1 MDAEAYRWQTFAT
14 VARLM
19 DGAKP
24 GAEASLTKLFWSELD
39 VALHETALALLG
51 PDAELEGP
59 WNKGFPVRAGRPD
72 LRRHQRD
79 PAQRRRR
86 ARPRPAPMRFA
97 FDAEQLEFRDAARNL
112 LEKECPPSAVR
123 AAWES
128 DTGRVPGLWDRLV
141 EMGLFELDELD
152 GVLVLEET
160 GRACAPEPVVE
171 AWALGDA
178 GATLALDHTP
188 YALYADS
195 VDRVLAQR
203 GDRLVDASVGE
214 RRPAADGSR
223 RLFDVRADG
232 EPVDLELAV
241 VQDRAALAAAAQ
253 LVGLAQQLIDTSVG
267 YVAQRE
273 QFGKPVGS
281 FQAVKHHLADA
292 ALRVE
297 FARPCVHRAAWSL
310 ANGAD
315 GRSVHVSLAKA
326 QASEAATVAA
336 RKALQVHGAIG
347 YTVEYDL
354 HMWMKRAWA
363 LAAAWGDVAW
373 HRRRVK
379 DAILKGGS
387 NA

>member
-1 MDAEAYRWQTFAT
+1 
-14 VARLM
+14 
-19 DGAKP
+19 
-24 GAEASLTKLFWSELD
+24 
-39 VALHETALALLG
+39 
-51 PDAELEGP
+51 
-59 WNKGFPVRAGRPD
+59 
-72 LRRHQRD
+72 
-79 PAQRRRR
+79 
-86 ARPRPAPMRFA
+86 MRFA

-152 GVLVLEET
+152 SVLVLEET

-171 AWALGDA
+171 AWAVRDA
-178 GATLALDHTP
+178 GATLALEHTP

-195 VDRVLAQR
+195 VERVVGQR
-203 GDRLVDASVGE
+203 GGALVAATVGE
-214 RRPAADGSR
+214 RRPSMDGTR
-223 RLFDVRADG
+223 RLFDVQPDG
-232 EPVDLELAV
+232 DPVELDVVA

-253 LVGLAQQLIDTSVG
+253 LVGLAQHMIDTSVA

-292 ALRVE
+292 ALGVE

-310 ANGAD
+310 ANGVD
-315 GRSVHVSLAKA
+315 GRSEHVSLAKA
-326 QASEAATVAA
+326 RASDAALVAA

-363 LAAAWGDVAW
+363 LAAAWGDAVW
-373 HRRRVK
+373 HRARIKNVV
-379 DAILKGGS
+379 LKGSS